1 MTTTTTMF
9 DTSKLS
15 ARDRRSFEA
24 GMKLVRQKML
34 MAKVAK
40 LPQHPGTDD
49 TPAPAPR
56 AHALSGRPVRF
67 HALTSAGLFA

>member
-1 MTTTTTMF
+1 MTTTTTAKMF
-9 DTSKLS
+9 DTTKLS
-15 ARDRRSFEA
+15 PRDRRSFEN

-49 TPAPAPR
+49 TPAPTIR
-56 AHALSGRPVRF
+56 ALSGRPVRF
-67 HALTSAGLFA
+67 HAFSTAGLFA